1 MTDFSS
7 EGEHMYKCK
16 VQYST
21 AVSMVILLNKF
32 SSEYNFRIY
41 VRSLASL
48 INKIYCYR
56 KSGLQSF

>member
-7 EGEHMYKCK
+7 EDKHMYKCK

-21 AVSMVILLNKF
+21 AVGILILLNKF
-32 SSEYNFRIY
+32 SSEYNSRID
-41 VRSLASL
+41 VRILASL

-56 KSGLQSF
+56 KSGLQSL